1 MIYYLLFFTFL
12 FFFWI
17 SFMIKDKDFFSPF
30 SLFCL
35 SYLFS
40 SILLLLNFNVWGVV
54 IDFNT
59 YLLLTFGAIV
69 FGIAYYFPFK
79 FILKKRKQKNNIQAR
94 KVQIVCPTKKYF
106 WIILLEF
113 IILLLYTYFFVKAV
127 GLTSL
132 SNFSNIMHDY
142 RLNTA
147 YGDGIDSYIPSI
159 VSQLRKFNWAA
170 ALVSVYIILN
180 NMFVTKCEGK
190 KYKIELKYIISILL
204 YLPLTVLAGG
214 RFDLIIFLLST
225 LIMAI
230 VIFNSFRSKFSSS
243 LKMIKKFLIALVII
257 LAIFS
262 TTRTLF
268 GRNSNGDL
276 FEHISKYFAGP
287 IINLDYYLRGNCVD
301 SYVHFGREIFKG
313 IYDFMAKLGLL
324 ELEELSRS
332 FVVIN
337 GLEFGNVYTAY
348 KYMYSA
354 CGLTGVVV
362 FQLILGR
369 IFALMYDKIKKNKD
383 FDINI
388 FIIFYALSLSLLILH
403 PFSELLFSTLISF
416 NYFVLFLFIWL
427 LKFFINKVRLN

>member
-1 MIYYLLFFTFL
+1 MVYYLLFFTFL
-12 FFFWI
+12 FLFCI
-17 SFMIKDKDFFSPF
+17 SFIKDKDFFSPY

-40 SILLLLNFNVWGVV
+40 SILLLLNFKAWGVT
-54 IDFNT
+54 IEFNT
-59 YLLLTFGAIV
+59 YFLLTFGAILL
-69 FGIAYYFPFK
+69 GIAYYFPFK
-79 FILKKRKQKNNIQAR
+79 FILKKRKEESVVKVR
-94 KVQIVCPTKKYF
+94 KKQIICPTKKYF
-106 WIILLEF
+106 LIIVIEL

-132 SNFSNIMHDY
+132 SNFSNIMHNY

-147 YGDGIDSYIPSI
+147 YGDGIDSYIPSL

-170 ALVSVYIILN
+170 ALVSVYILIN
-180 NMFVTKCEGK
+180 NMFAAKCEEK

-225 LIMAI
+225 LIMI
-230 VIFNSFRSKFSSS
+230 VVIFYSFRSRFSSS
-243 LKMIKKFLIALVII
+243 FKMIKKFLIGLVII
-257 LAIFS
+257 LVIFS

-287 IINLDYYLRGNCVD
+287 IINLDYYLRGNYMD
-301 SYVHFGREIFKG
+301 NYVHFGREIFKG
-313 IYDFMAKLGLL
+313 IYDFLERLGLL
-324 ELEELSRS
+324 QLEELSRK

-354 CGLTGVVV
+354 CGLTGIII

-369 IFALMYDKIKKNKD
+369 VFALMYDNIEKNKN

-388 FIIFYALSLSLLILH
+388 FIIFYAISLSLLILH
-403 PFSELLFSTLISF
+403 PFSELFFSTLISF
-416 NYFVLFLFIWL
+416 NYFVLFLFVWL

>member
-1 MIYYLLFFTFL
+1 MVYYLLFFTFL
-12 FFFWI
+12 IFFCV
-17 SFMIKDKDFFSPF
+17 SLVKDKDFFSPY

-40 SILLLLNFNVWGVV
+40 SILLLFNFKVWEVT

-59 YLLLTFGAIV
+59 YLLLTFGMMI

-79 FILKKRKQKNNIQAR
+79 FISKKKKENSNNQIRKTL
-94 KVQIVCPTKKYF
+94 IVCSTKKYF
-106 WIILLEF
+106 WIIALELF
-113 IILLLYTYFFVKAV
+113 ILILYTYFFVKAV

-132 SNFSNIMHDY
+132 SNFSTIMHNY

-147 YGDGIDSYIPSI
+147 YGDGIDSYIPSV
-159 VSQLRKFNWAA
+159 VSQLKKFNWAA
-170 ALVSVYIILN
+170 SLVAIYILIN
-180 NMFVTKCEGK
+180 NVIAAKYEGK
-190 KYKIELKYIISILL
+190 KYTIELKYVISILL

-214 RFDLIIFLLST
+214 RFDLIIFLLSS
-225 LIMAI
+225 LIMTI
-230 VIFNSFRSKFSSS
+230 VIFNSYRNKFSSN
-243 LKMIKKFLIALVII
+243 LKMIKKFLIGLVLI
-257 LAIFS
+257 LVIFS

-276 FEHISKYFAGP
+276 FEHVSKYFAGP
-287 IINLDYYLRGNCVD
+287 IINFDYYLRGNYTD
-301 SYVHFGREIFKG
+301 NYIHFGREIFKG
-313 IYDFMAKLGLL
+313 IYDFLENFGLL
-324 ELEELSRS
+324 ELEELSRK

-354 CGLTGVVV
+354 CGLTGVIV

-369 IFALMYDKIKKNKD
+369 VFALMYDKIKKNKD

-388 FIIFYALSLSLLILH
+388 FIIFYAISLSLLILH
-403 PFSELLFSTLISF
+403 PFSELFFSTLFSF
-416 NYFVLFLFIWL
+416 NYFVLFLFILL

>member
-1 MIYYLLFFTFL
+1 MVYYLLFFTFL
-12 FFFWI
+12 FLFCI
-17 SFMIKDKDFFSPF
+17 SLIKDKDFFSPY

-40 SILLLLNFNVWGVV
+40 SILLLFNFKVWGVT
-54 IDFNT
+54 IEFNT
-59 YLLLTFGAIV
+59 YLLLTVGAIV

-79 FILKKRKQKNNIQAR
+79 FILKKRKEEGAVQVR
-94 KVQIVCPTKKYF
+94 KTQITCPTKKYF
-106 WIILLEF
+106 LIIIIEL

-132 SNFSNIMHDY
+132 SDFSNIMHNY

-147 YGDGIDSYIPSI
+147 YGDGIDSYIPSV

-170 ALVSVYIILN
+170 ALVSVYILIN
-180 NMFVTKCEGK
+180 NMFAAKYEGK

-225 LIMAI
+225 LIMTV
-230 VIFNSFRSKFSSS
+230 VIFNSFRNKFSSS
-243 LKMIKKFLIALVII
+243 FKMIKKFLIGLVII
-257 LAIFS
+257 LVIFS

-287 IINLDYYLRGNCVD
+287 IINLDYYLRGNFMD
-301 SYVHFGREIFKG
+301 NYIHFGREIFKG
-313 IYDFMAKLGLL
+313 IYDFLEKLGLVK
-324 ELEELSRS
+324 LEELSRK

-354 CGLTGVVV
+354 CGLIGVAI

-369 IFALMYDKIKKNKD
+369 VFALMYDNIKKNRN
-383 FDINI
+383 FDINV
-388 FIIFYALSLSLLILH
+388 FVIFYAISLSLLILH
-403 PFSELLFSTLISF
+403 PFSELFFSTLISF

>member
-1 MIYYLLFFTFL
+1 MVYYLLFFTFL
-12 FFFWI
+12 FFFCI
-17 SFMIKDKDFFSPF
+17 SLIKDKDFFSPY

-40 SILLLLNFNVWGVV
+40 SILLLLNFKIWGVT
-54 IDFNT
+54 IEFNT
-59 YLLLTFGAIV
+59 YFLLTFGAIV

-79 FILKKRKQKNNIQAR
+79 FILKKRKKINGEQVK
-94 KVQIVCPTKKYF
+94 KTQIICPTKKYF
-106 WIILLEF
+106 WVIAIEL

-132 SNFSNIMHDY
+132 SDFSNIMHNY

-147 YGDGIDSYIPSI
+147 YGDGIDSYIPSV

-170 ALVSVYIILN
+170 ALVSVYILIN
-180 NMFVTKCEGK
+180 NMFAAKYEEK

-225 LIMAI
+225 LIMI
-230 VIFNSFRSKFSSS
+230 VVIFNSFRNKFSSS
-243 LKMIKKFLIALVII
+243 FKMIKKFLIGLVII
-257 LAIFS
+257 LVIFS

-287 IINLDYYLRGNCVD
+287 IINLDYYLRGNFMD
-301 SYVHFGREIFKG
+301 NYIHFGREIFKG
-313 IYDFMAKLGLL
+313 IYDFLEKLGLVK
-324 ELEELSRS
+324 LEELSRK

-354 CGLTGVVV
+354 CGLIGVVL

-369 IFALMYDKIKKNKD
+369 VFALMYDNIKKNRN
-383 FDINI
+383 FDINV
-388 FIIFYALSLSLLILH
+388 FVIFYVISLSLLILH
-403 PFSELLFSTLISF
+403 PFSELFFSTLISF